1 MTVEETLRKMI
12 VDGARDRARFER
24 LASRTASAIVRN
36 TPDDFTEIVQ
46 SATASSEFPDGHPGE
61 VEPAVEAGNTDGT
74 DRAPN
79 D

>member
-1 MTVEETLRKMI
+1 MTVEETISKMI

-36 TPDDFTEIVQ
+36 TPNEFTEIVQ
-46 SATASSEFPDGHPGE
+46 SATSEFSDGHPAE
-61 VEPAVEAGNTDGT
+61 VEPSVETGNTDGT